1 MCYTVLYYYIEIII
15 EYNEMTKEERAA
27 KCKSMTATLDQIISD
42 ITITTIDNN
51 EARFQKAA
59 IMEAAHCNNIP
70 YTNERKLDKSIN
82 EAEKKVEALL
92 LKYPP
97 QPKGILTTIATS
109 IMAGFRTLMS
119 GIAKMF
125 MGKSDASKSNRASPQ
140 NHITPPQASDNLT
153 SNRGTI
159 PPKKDLPAGNQEKDK
174 PPEASI

>member
-1 MCYTVLYYYIEIII
+1 
-15 EYNEMTKEERAA
+15 MTKEERAA
-27 KCKSMTATLDQIISD
+27 KCKSMTATLGQIISD
-42 ITITTIDNN
+42 ITITTIDNR
-51 EARFQKAA
+51 EAKFHKAA
-59 IMEAAHCNNIP
+59 IMAAADCNNKP
-70 YTNERKLDKSIN
+70 YTNEKELDKLIN

-109 IMAGFRTLMS
+109 IMVGFRTLMS

-125 MGKSDASKSNRASPQ
+125 MGKSEASKSNRAPPP
-140 NHITPPQASDNLT
+140 NHLIPPQASDDLT

>member
-1 MCYTVLYYYIEIII
+1 
-15 EYNEMTKEERAA
+15 MTKEERAA

-42 ITITTIDNN
+42 ITITTKKDDRK
-51 EARFQKAA
+51 ARVHKAA
-59 IMEAAHCNNIP
+59 IMAAAECNNTP
-70 YTNERKLDKSIN
+70 YTNEKELDKLIN

-125 MGKSDASKSNRASPQ
+125 MGKSDASKSNRAPPQ

-153 SNRGTI
+153 SNRSTI
-159 PPKKDLPAGNQEKDK
+159 SPERDLPADNQEKDK